1 MRSPTRST
9 ERSRQRSLYRLV
21 IDCDVVAKDGED
33 AVRRVA
39 SALAGGA
46 LTTAAKRVNEYRIAE
61 YETARCYVC
70 GKMRRKE
77 EMLHL
82 GKDVYRCREH
92 RTTTIIRKASRLPGR
107 S

>member
-1 MRSPTRST
+1 MRSPARG
-9 ERSRQRSLYRLV
+9 RQRSLYRLV
-21 IDCDVVAKDGED
+21 IDCDVVAKDGEE
-33 AVRRVA
+33 AARRVA

-46 LTTAAKRVNEYRIAE
+46 LATAAKRVNEYRVAE